1 MSRRSPKKNI
11 IISKVENPLI
21 KNTKIIFSRK
31 NANNLDSN
39 IIKKINELTLI
50 EFSEKFN
57 EMLITSKDI
66 FINKIIKEIE
76 YILKKSFPKLKN
88 NYKDLIEIANQNL
101 EENYNQNYLILNNE
115 WKKYKKQPKTF
126 NYLTH
131 YRKHCIKTEEY
142 AYHSCNNKKSKLIE
156 IYNNEKEVSHLICI
170 ECKRCFLSNE
180 ILLYCNN
187 CSLEYYSCTIPKNE
201 EINLFPST
209 WEKYHC
215 GGIINNIMKC
225 IKCQNIL
232 YLNLKDN
239 YLTCLNAKCKFKAKP
254 ESIIWNCAICKS
266 EFKSNAKIYNPLEME
281 IIKRA
286 VKKTLLYKENA
297 YPNEIPCCKVNVKE
311 LIFFHKEECKGELYL
326 GTISNKKIIVCSK
339 CNAMNFYDKFIW
351 TCPLCLKKFRN
362 YKSPFNSIFKKTEYI
377 IIDNTS
383 SSISPRKKDRYTE
396 CFRDSSPMS
405 LGKSVGFNSIK
416 SYLNQNF
423 QEKTKKYNLNI
434 QRINNS
440 SDENSI
446 VNLVTEVIPKKK
458 GSKYLYDIL
467 QKRNHSNSKGKENDN
482 NSKNIINLSSDRK
495 NNNEYENNN
504 VSTNDNSSL
513 GNISNQPSKKIKK
526 ITINLNEPFERSK
539 SNKSD
544 KNKEEREFSLSNDKS
559 LKRITIKAKTQTKRN
574 TKKDEELEKEEEL
587 DTINDLDEDNIY
599 GLKKKPSIK
608 WNNVNNKKFDKLD
621 SLYDQNN
628 NNKHQRVES
637 EISLGDLSSNSEISM
652 NLGINILT
660 NPQKLKLIV
669 NEGSIPEFEIEDY
682 DYIKPIGEGSYGK
695 IYLIQNKY
703 DESKYAL
710 KKIICHDLNEVKV
723 IHNKLELIYSNK
735 HPNIMKIIGVQY
747 KCLDITTY
755 SLYILME
762 LALSDWNNEI
772 KKRIKEK
779 KYYTEKEIINI
790 ITQILSSLMFLEN
803 KGIAH
808 RDIKPQ
814 NILIFENN
822 IYKVTDFGEAK
833 SLSHCS
839 QEATLRGSQLYMSPI
854 LYNGLKFNQ
863 KDVIHNAYKS
873 DVFSLGFCLVFSLSL
888 NLNLLSE
895 LREIIS
901 MKTIASLIRKNIKRY
916 YSPKMINLV
925 IKMIEFEES
934 ERFSFLDIK
943 NYIEENFNFD
953 E

>member
-1 MSRRSPKKNI
+1 M
-11 IISKVENPLI
+11 
-21 KNTKIIFSRK
+21 
-31 NANNLDSN
+31 
-39 IIKKINELTLI
+39 
-50 EFSEKFN
+50 
-57 EMLITSKDI
+57 
-66 FINKIIKEIE
+66 
-76 YILKKSFPKLKN
+76 
-88 NYKDLIEIANQNL
+88 
-101 EENYNQNYLILNNE
+101 
-115 WKKYKKQPKTF
+115 
-126 NYLTH
+126 
-131 YRKHCIKTEEY
+131 
-142 AYHSCNNKKSKLIE
+142 
-156 IYNNEKEVSHLICI
+156 
-170 ECKRCFLSNE
+170 
-180 ILLYCNN
+180 
-187 CSLEYYSCTIPKNE
+187 
-201 EINLFPST
+201 
-209 WEKYHC
+209 
-215 GGIINNIMKC
+215 
-225 IKCQNIL
+225 
-232 YLNLKDN
+232 
-239 YLTCLNAKCKFKAKP
+239 
-254 ESIIWNCAICKS
+254 
-266 EFKSNAKIYNPLEME
+266 
-281 IIKRA
+281 
-286 VKKTLLYKENA
+286 
-297 YPNEIPCCKVNVKE
+297 
-311 LIFFHKEECKGELYL
+311 
-326 GTISNKKIIVCSK
+326 
-339 CNAMNFYDKFIW
+339 
-351 TCPLCLKKFRN
+351 
-362 YKSPFNSIFKKTEYI
+362 
-377 IIDNTS
+377 
-383 SSISPRKKDRYTE
+383 
-396 CFRDSSPMS
+396 
-405 LGKSVGFNSIK
+405 
-416 SYLNQNF
+416 
-423 QEKTKKYNLNI
+423 
-434 QRINNS
+434 
-440 SDENSI
+440 
-446 VNLVTEVIPKKK
+446 
-458 GSKYLYDIL
+458 
-467 QKRNHSNSKGKENDN
+467 
-482 NSKNIINLSSDRK
+482 
-495 NNNEYENNN
+495 
-504 VSTNDNSSL
+504 
-513 GNISNQPSKKIKK
+513 KK

-587 DTINDLDEDNIY
+587 DTINDLDENNIY

-621 SLYDQNN
+621 SLYEHNN

-735 HPNIMKIIGVQY
+735 HPNIMKIKGVQY

-790 ITQILSSLMFLEN
+790 ITQILNSLMFLEN